1 MDVKGRVA
9 LVTGSSR
16 GIGKATALMLAEKG
30 CNVVVNYVKNRE
42 KAEMVSEEARRLGVD
57 SMALKA
63 DVSKYDE
70 VEKMVEAILSRFGR
84 IDILVNNAGI
94 ISRHVNLLEVGEDEW
109 DEIID
114 VNLKGAFNCC
124 KAVVPHMI
132 RQRFGRI
139 VNVSSIA
146 GRAGGV
152 AGAHYAASKAGLIGL
167 TFSLASELARYGITV
182 NAVAPTAVETD
193 MLEALRGSLDRIISV
208 TPLGRI
214 AKPEEV
220 AHAILFLR
228 ENDFIT
234 AEVVDVNGGRYP
246 S

>member
-42 KAEMVSEEARRLGVD
+42 KAEMVSEGARRLGVD

-109 DEIID
+109 T
-114 VNLKGAFNCC
+114 
-124 KAVVPHMI
+124 
-132 RQRFGRI
+132 R
-139 VNVSSIA
+139 
-146 GRAGGV
+146 
-152 AGAHYAASKAGLIGL
+152 
-167 TFSLASELARYGITV
+167 
-182 NAVAPTAVETD
+182 
-193 MLEALRGSLDRIISV
+193 
-208 TPLGRI
+208 
-214 AKPEEV
+214 
-220 AHAILFLR
+220 
-228 ENDFIT
+228 
-234 AEVVDVNGGRYP
+234 
-246 S
+246 